1 MTAKFEKKGPVTGE
15 LTFTIEREIVEKGL
29 DQTYNQ
35 IKGNLNIPGFR
46 KGRVPRKIFNQR
58 FGEEALY
65 EDTLNDIFP
74 AEFAK
79 VVDQVDGEIVG
90 QPSIQDI
97 SWDKGEDWE
106 LTVLLSL
113 EPEVE
118 LGQYKD
124 LEVTKQNRELAED
137 AVETELERRRQ
148 EFTELV
154 IKDTAAEEGDTV
166 VIDYEGSVDGEIFE
180 GGSSTNHSLKLGS
193 NSFIPGFEEQLVG
206 AEPDSEVEV
215 KVTFPEDY
223 QAEELAGEE
232 ALFKVKV
239 HEVKAEELPELDDDF
254 AQDIDE
260 DIETLDE
267 LREKIRE
274 DLENSLN
281 EQADDAKDEEAIQ
294 KAVANAKIEEIPYDM
309 THEEV
314 HRQLEMFYNNL
325 QQNGMDKEMY
335 FQLTGT
341 SEADLH
347 DQFEE
352 GAEESVR
359 TNLVLEAIVEEEDLS
374 ATEEEQEEEIKTLS
388 EQYNL
393 SEDQVREVLSPEL
406 LTRDIAIKKAVDLIT
421 SSAKEVLEAKS
432 ENTEDSEDS
441 EDSE

>member
-97 SWDKGEDWE
+97 SWEKGADWE

-166 VIDYEGSVDGEIFE
+166 VIDYEGSVDGELFE
-180 GGSSTNHSLKLGS
+180 GGSATNHSLKLGS
-193 NSFIPGFEEQLVG
+193 NSFIPGFEDQLIG
-206 AEPDSEVEV
+206 AEPDSDVEV
-215 KVTFPEDY
+215 NVTFPEDY
-223 QAEELAGEE
+223 QAEELAGKE

-239 HEVKAEELPELDDDF
+239 HEVKEEELPELDDDF
-254 AQDIDE
+254 AQDVDE

-274 DLENSLN
+274 ELENSLS
-281 EQADDAKDEEAIQ
+281 EQADNARDEEAVQ
-294 KAVANAKIEEIPYDM
+294 KAVANAEIEEIPYDM

-374 ATEEEQEEEIKTLS
+374 ATEEEQEEEIQTLS

-393 SEDQVREVLSPEL
+393 SEEQVREVLSPEL

-421 SSAKEVLEAKS
+421 NSAKEVLEA
-432 ENTEDSEDS
+432 EEVEEDSEDS

>member
-1 MTAKFEKKGPVTGE
+1 MTAKFEKTGPVTGE
-15 LTFTIEREIVEKGL
+15 LTFTIERDTIEKGL

-65 EDTLNDIFP
+65 EDTLNTLFP
-74 AEFAK
+74 SEFAK
-79 VVDQVDGEIVG
+79 VVDEVDGEIVG
-90 QPSIQDI
+90 QPTIQDI
-97 SWDKGEDWE
+97 SWEPGKDWE
-106 LTVLLSL
+106 LTVLVSL

-118 LGQYKD
+118 LGDYKE
-124 LEVTKQNRELAED
+124 LEVTKQNRDLEED
-137 AVETELERRRQ
+137 AVESELERRRQ

-166 VIDYEGSVDGEIFE
+166 VIDYEGSVDGEVFE
-180 GGSSTNHSLKLGS
+180 GGSATNHSLKLGS
-193 NSFIPGFEEQLVG
+193 NSFIPGFEEQLIG
-206 AEPDSEVEV
+206 AEPNSDVEV
-215 KVTFPEDY
+215 NVTFPEEY
-223 QAEELAGEE
+223 HSEELAGAE

-239 HEVKAEELPELDDDF
+239 HEVKEEELPELDDDF
-254 AQDIDE
+254 AQDVDE
-260 DIETLDE
+260 EVETLDE
-267 LREKIRE
+267 LREKIQE
-274 DLENSLN
+274 ELETSLT
-281 EQADDAKDEEAIQ
+281 EQADNARDEEAIQ
-294 KAVANAKIEEIPYDM
+294 KAVANAKIEEIPEDM
-309 THEEV
+309 IHQEV

-325 QQNGMDKEMY
+325 QQSGMDKEMY

-359 TNLVLEAIVEEEDLS
+359 TNLVLEEIVEQEELS
-374 ATEEEQEEEIKTLS
+374 ATEEEQQEEIETLA

-393 SEDQVREVLSPEL
+393 SEEQVREVLSPEL

-421 SSAKEVLEAKS
+421 SSAKEVLEPEK
-432 ENTEDSEDS
+432 ENSEDP
-441 EDSE
+441 E